1 MKVYISP
8 SDQTA
13 NAYAAGNTYEAMQ
26 CREIAKLLV
35 KALTRCGIDART
47 NVVASMASRVAE
59 GNAWGADLY
68 VCLHT
73 NAFNGKVSG
82 TRIFVSALTAKS
94 YRAAKKI
101 FDALAPITPGKS
113 ENISARPELFEIKF
127 TDAPCVY
134 IEVDFHDVP
143 DVAIWIIEHKPEI
156 AEAICKGICNY
167 AGIPYKPEETKP
179 AEPTNNK
186 ITVSVTV
193 NGQTYTHS
201 FNG

>member
-26 CREIAKLLV
+26 CREIAKFLV
-35 KALTRCGIDART
+35 KALTRCGIEART

-68 VCLHT
+68 VCIHT

-101 FDALAPITPGKS
+101 FDALAPLTPGKS
-113 ENISARPELFEIKF
+113 ESITARPELYEIKF

-134 IEVDFHDVP
+134 VEVDFHDVP
-143 DVAIWIIEHKPEI
+143 DVAIWIIEHKAEI
-156 AEAICKGICNY
+156 AEAICKGICEY
-167 AGIPYKPEETKP
+167 VGTPYKPEEATP
-179 AEPTNNK
+179 ANDK

-193 NGQTYTHS
+193 NGKTFTHS

>member
-35 KALTRCGIDART
+35 KALTRCGIEART

-59 GNAWGADLY
+59 GNAWGTDLY

-101 FDALAPITPGKS
+101 FDALAPLTPGKS
-113 ENISARPELFEIKF
+113 ESITARPELYEIKF

-156 AEAICKGICNY
+156 AEAICKGICDY
-167 AGIPYKPEETKP
+167 AGCPYKPEEAATD
-179 AEPTNNK
+179 NK

>member
-1 MKVYISP
+1 MKVYVSP

-13 NAYAAGNTYEAMQ
+13 NTYSAGNTNEAAQ

-35 KALTRCGIDART
+35 KDLTRCGIEART
-47 NVVASMASRVAE
+47 NVVSSMQSRVAE

-68 VCLHT
+68 ICIHT

-82 TRIFVSALTAKS
+82 TRIMVKALSGERYK
-94 YRAAKKI
+94 AAKCI
-101 FDALAPITPGKS
+101 FDSLSPVTPGTS
-113 ENISARPELFEIKF
+113 ENNSARTNLYEINY

-134 IEVDFHDVP
+134 VEVDFHDVP
-143 DVAIWIIEHKPEI
+143 TVATWIINHKPEI
-156 AEAICKGICNY
+156 AEAICKGICDY
-167 AGIPYKPEETKP
+167 VGTPYKPEETAP
-179 AEPTNNK
+179 ANDK

-193 NGQTYTHS
+193 NGKTFTHS

>member
-1 MKVYISP
+1 MKVYVSP

-13 NAYAAGNTYEAMQ
+13 NAYAAGNTFEAMQ

-35 KALTRCGIDART
+35 KALTRCGIEART
-47 NVVASMASRVAE
+47 NVVASMARRVAE

-73 NAFNGKVSG
+73 NAFNGRVSG

-101 FDALAPITPGKS
+101 FDALAPLTPGTS
-113 ENISARPELFEIKF
+113 ESITARPELYEIKY

-143 DVAIWIIEHKPEI
+143 NVAIWIIEHKAEI
-156 AEAICKGICNY
+156 AEAICKGICEY
-167 AGIPYKPEETKP
+167 CGTPYKPEEATP
-179 AEPTNNK
+179 ANDK

-193 NGQTYTHS
+193 NGKTFTHS

>member
-13 NAYAAGNTYEAMQ
+13 NAYAGGNTYEAMQ

-35 KALTRCGIDART
+35 KALTRGGIEART

-68 VCLHT
+68 ICLHT

-82 TRIFVSALTAKS
+82 TRIFVYSLTGEGYK
-94 YRAAKKI
+94 AAKKI
-101 FDALAPITPGKS
+101 FDALAPLTPGKS
-113 ENISARPELFEIKF
+113 ESITARASLYEVKYTEM
-127 TDAPCVY
+127 PCVY

-156 AEAICKGICNY
+156 AEAICKGICDY
-167 AGIPYKPEETKP
+167 VGTPYKPEETAP
-179 AEPTNNK
+179 ANDK

>member
-1 MKVYISP
+1 MKVYVSP

-35 KALTRCGIDART
+35 KALTRCGIEART

-68 VCLHT
+68 ACLHT
-73 NAFNGKVSG
+73 NAFNGRVSG

-101 FDALAPITPGKS
+101 FDALAPLTPGTS
-113 ENISARPELFEIKF
+113 ESITARPELYEIKY

-143 DVAIWIIEHKPEI
+143 NVAIWIIEHKAEI
-156 AEAICKGICNY
+156 AEAICKGICEY
-167 AGIPYKPEETKP
+167 CGTPYKPEGATP
-179 AEPTNNK
+179 ANDK

-193 NGQTYTHS
+193 NGKTFTHS

>member
-13 NAYAAGNTYEAMQ
+13 NAYAAGNTFEAMQ

-35 KALTRCGIDART
+35 KALTRCGIEGRT

-68 VCLHT
+68 VCIHT

-101 FDALAPITPGKS
+101 FDALAPITPGTS
-113 ENISARPELFEIKF
+113 ENITARPELYEIKF

-143 DVAIWIIEHKPEI
+143 DVAIWIIEHKKEI
-156 AEAICKGICNY
+156 AEAICNGICDY
-167 AGIPYKPEETKP
+167 AGIQYNPEETAP
-179 AEPTNNK
+179 ANNK

-193 NGQTYTHS
+193 NGKTFTHS

>member
-1 MKVYISP
+1 MKVYVSP

-13 NAYAAGNTYEAMQ
+13 NTYSAGNTNEAAQ

-35 KALTRCGIDART
+35 KSLTRCGIEART
-47 NVVASMASRVAE
+47 NVVSSMLSRVAE

-68 VCLHT
+68 ICIHT

-82 TRIFVSALTAKS
+82 TRIMVKALSGERYK
-94 YRAAKKI
+94 AAKCI
-101 FDALAPITPGKS
+101 FDSLSPVTPGTS
-113 ENISARPELFEIKF
+113 ENISARTNLYEINY

-134 IEVDFHDVP
+134 VEVDFHDVP
-143 DVAIWIIEHKPEI
+143 TVATWIINHKPEI

-167 AGIPYKPEETKP
+167 AKVSYKPEESAP
-179 AEPTNNK
+179 AQSNNV
-186 ITVSVTV
+186 ISVSVTV
-193 NGQTYTHS
+193 NGKTYTHS

>member
-1 MKVYISP
+1 MKVYVSP

-26 CREIAKLLV
+26 CREIAKFLV
-35 KALTRCGIDART
+35 KALTRCGIEART

-101 FDALAPITPGKS
+101 FDALAPLTPGKS
-113 ENISARPELFEIKF
+113 ENITARPELYEIKF
-127 TDAPCVY
+127 TNAPCVY

-143 DVAIWIIEHKPEI
+143 DVAIWIIEHKAEI
-156 AEAICKGICNY
+156 AEAICKGICEY
-167 AGIPYKPEETKP
+167 AGTPYKTEETTP
-179 AEPTNNK
+179 ANDK

-193 NGQTYTHS
+193 NGKTYTHS

>member
-13 NAYAAGNTYEAMQ
+13 NTYAAGKTNEAAQ

-35 KALTRCGIDART
+35 KALTRCGIEART
-47 NVVASMASRVAE
+47 NVVSSMINRVAE

-68 VCLHT
+68 ICLHT
-73 NAFNGKVSG
+73 NAFNGRVSG
-82 TRIFVSALTAKS
+82 TRIMVQSLSGERYK
-94 YRAAKKI
+94 AAKCI
-101 FDALAPITPGKS
+101 FNSLSSVTPGTS
-113 ENISARPELFEIKF
+113 ENISARTTLYEINS

-134 IEVDFHDVP
+134 VEAEFHDVP
-143 DVAIWIIEHKPEI
+143 TVAKWIIDHKKDI
-156 AEAICKGICNY
+156 AEAICQGVCNY
-167 AGIPYKPEETKP
+167 AGFRYKPEETTP
-179 AEPTNNK
+179 AEPTNGK

>member
-1 MKVYISP
+1 MKVYVSP

-13 NAYAAGNTYEAMQ
+13 NTYSAGNTNEAAQ

-35 KALTRCGIDART
+35 KALTRCGIEART
-47 NVVASMASRVAE
+47 NVVSSMQSRVAE

-68 VCLHT
+68 ICIHT

-82 TRIFVSALTAKS
+82 TRIMVKALSGERYK
-94 YRAAKKI
+94 AAKCI
-101 FDALAPITPGKS
+101 FDSLSPVTPGTS
-113 ENISARPELFEIKF
+113 ENISARTNLYEINY

-134 IEVDFHDVP
+134 VEVDFHDVP
-143 DVAIWIIEHKPEI
+143 TVATWIINHKPEI
-156 AEAICKGICNY
+156 AEAICKGICDY
-167 AGIPYKPEETKP
+167 VGTPYKPEETAP
-179 AEPTNNK
+179 ANDK

-193 NGQTYTHS
+193 NGKTFTHS

>member
-13 NAYAAGNTYEAMQ
+13 NTYASGNTNEATQ

-35 KALTRCGIDART
+35 KALTRCGIKART
-47 NVVASMASRVAE
+47 NIVASMANRVAE
-59 GNAWGADLY
+59 GNAWGSDLY
-68 VCLHT
+68 VCIHT

-82 TRIFVSALTAKS
+82 TRIMVKALSGERYK
-94 YRAAKKI
+94 AAKCI
-101 FDALAPITPGKS
+101 FDSLSPVTPGNS
-113 ENISARPELFEIKF
+113 ENISARTNLYEINC

-134 IEVDFHDVP
+134 VEVDFHDVP
-143 DVAIWIIEHKPEI
+143 TVAQWIINHKHEI

-167 AGIPYKPEETKP
+167 ANVPYKPEESTP
-179 AEPTNNK
+179 AQGNNV
-186 ITVSVTV
+186 ISVSVTV
-193 NGQTYTHS
+193 NGKTYTHS

>member
-1 MKVYISP
+1 MKVYVSP

-35 KALTRCGIDART
+35 KSLTRCGIEART

-82 TRIFVSALTAKS
+82 TRIFVYSLTGEGYK
-94 YRAAKKI
+94 AAKKI
-101 FDALAPITPGKS
+101 FDVLAPLTPGKS
-113 ENISARPELFEIKF
+113 ESITARASLYEVKYTEM
-127 TDAPCVY
+127 PCVY

-143 DVAIWIIEHKPEI
+143 DVAIWIIEHKKEI
-156 AEAICKGICNY
+156 SEAICKGICDY
-167 AGIPYKPEETKP
+167 AGIPYKLEETTP
-179 AEPTNNK
+179 AEPANDK

>member
-13 NAYAAGNTYEAMQ
+13 NAYASGNTYEAMQ
-26 CREIAKLLV
+26 CREIAKLVV
-35 KALTRCGIDART
+35 KSLTRCGIEART

-113 ENISARPELFEIKF
+113 ESITARPELYEIKF

-156 AEAICKGICNY
+156 AEAICKGICDY

-179 AEPTNNK
+179 AEPANDK

-193 NGQTYTHS
+193 NGHTYTHS

>member
-1 MKVYISP
+1 MKVYVSP

-35 KALTRCGIDART
+35 KALTRCGIEART

-73 NAFNGKVSG
+73 NAYNGKVSG
-82 TRIFVSALTAKS
+82 TRMFVYSLTGEGYK
-94 YRAAKKI
+94 AAKHI
-101 FDALAPITPGKS
+101 FDVLAPLTPGKS
-113 ENISARPELFEIKF
+113 ESITARATLYEVKYTE
-127 TDAPCVY
+127 APCVY

-143 DVAIWIIEHKPEI
+143 DVAIWIIEHKTEI
-156 AEAICKGICNY
+156 AEAICKGICAYFNVE
-167 AGIPYKPEETKP
+167 YKPEDATP
-179 AEPTNNK
+179 EPTEDK

-193 NGQTYTHS
+193 NGKTYTHS
-201 FNG
+201 FDG

>member
-35 KALTRCGIDART
+35 KALTRCGIEART

-68 VCLHT
+68 VCIHT
-73 NAFNGKVSG
+73 NAFNGRVSG

-101 FDALAPITPGKS
+101 FDALAPLTPGKS
-113 ENISARPELFEIKF
+113 ESITARPELYEIKF

-143 DVAIWIIEHKPEI
+143 NVAIWIIEHKAEI
-156 AEAICKGICNY
+156 AEAICKGICEY
-167 AGIPYKPEETKP
+167 SGTPYKPEEATP
-179 AEPTNNK
+179 ANDK

-193 NGQTYTHS
+193 NGKTFIHS

>member
-13 NAYAAGNTYEAMQ
+13 NTYAAGNTNEAAQ

-35 KALTRCGIDART
+35 KSLTRCGIEAKT
-47 NVVASMASRVAE
+47 NVVSSMQSRVAE

-68 VCLHT
+68 VCIHT

-82 TRIFVSALTAKS
+82 TRIMVKALSGERYK
-94 YRAAKKI
+94 AAKCI
-101 FDALAPITPGKS
+101 FDSLSPVTPGTS
-113 ENISARPELFEIKF
+113 ENISTRTNLYEINY

-134 IEVDFHDVP
+134 AEVEFHDVP
-143 DVAIWIIEHKPEI
+143 TVATWIINHKPEI

-167 AGIPYKPEETKP
+167 ANAPYKPEESTP
-179 AEPTNNK
+179 AQGNNV
-186 ITVSVTV
+186 ISVSVTV
-193 NGQTYTHS
+193 NGKTYTHS

>member
-13 NAYAAGNTYEAMQ
+13 NTYAAGNTNEAVQ

-35 KALTRCGIDART
+35 KSLTRCGIEART
-47 NVVASMASRVAE
+47 NVVSSMQSRVTE

-68 VCLHT
+68 ICIHT

-82 TRIFVSALTAKS
+82 TRIMVKALSGERYK
-94 YRAAKKI
+94 AAKCI
-101 FDALAPITPGKS
+101 FDSLSPVTPGNS
-113 ENISARPELFEIKF
+113 ENISARTNLYEINY

-134 IEVDFHDVP
+134 VEVDFHDVP
-143 DVAIWIIEHKPEI
+143 TVAKWIINHKPEI
-156 AEAICKGICNY
+156 AGAICKGICNY
-167 AGIPYKPEETKP
+167 ANVPYKPEESTP
-179 AEPTNNK
+179 AQGNNV
-186 ITVSVTV
+186 ISVSVTV
-193 NGQTYTHS
+193 NGKTYTHS